1 MKEKYQYFPD
11 KEYRGDRQAL
21 NLSEIEE
28 MKEYVD
34 FSLHTCY
41 HPILTRCSLEEK
53 RKEIMECKSEIERIL
68 GSQIDSFSYP
78 NGDYDD
84 ECIELLK
91 ECGLKIARTTDA
103 GWNSQASDPLKLKVT
118 GVSDHGSLNK
128 LIAELTGIPMY
139 FQYFFEGSL
148 NGVKN
153 NT

>member
-1 MKEKYQYFPD
+1 
-11 KEYRGDRQAL
+11 
-21 NLSEIEE
+21 
-28 MKEYVD
+28 
-34 FSLHTCY
+34 
-41 HPILTRCSLEEK
+41 
-53 RKEIMECKSEIERIL
+53 MECKSEIERIL
-68 GSQIDSFSYP
+68 GNQIDTFSYP

-103 GWNSQASDPLKLKVT
+103 GWNNQGSDPLKLKVT